1 MKATDL
7 PLLTSVSRPT
17 IHPDGTW
24 AVFATSTPNLD
35 ADAYVGQLWRVPLN
49 GSTAPRRMTRGF
61 SDSAPRFSPDGARIA
76 FLRSDGESP
85 AQLQVMEAEGG
96 EPVAVTDEKL
106 GVGTFTWSPD
116 GRWIAYTARVAEDG
130 RYGTVEGLGSG
141 AEPPR
146 RITTRR
152 FQSNG
157 LGYTNDRRNH
167 IFLIE
172 VPDAAGEPVYR
183 PAPSAADPKPEA
195 PRAVPEP
202 RQLTFGDYDDGY
214 VRFSPDGSRIAFV
227 SARHDEHDV
236 DLASNIHELELD
248 LQDAEPRALTGAHA
262 KYAIDGFAYSP
273 AGTIYFVASDLGE
286 TGRDFVARNGALYRL
301 DGHGPAVRLTDPEN
315 VDLADGANELL
326 VTAEGAVLALNTWH
340 GNVELVSIDD
350 GGGTGDSG
358 AITTIAPP
366 DPAGADSLVVL
377 GFDSAA
383 GSTVLSFADA
393 TTKGDIAVVR
403 EVGLDS
409 LSNFSAGL
417 NVAGVVAIDQLAITA
432 RDGYTVNG
440 WTLSPRGEGPHPV
453 LLNIHGGPYTQY
465 TGSIFDEAQ
474 VYVDAGYAVVMCN
487 PRGSSGY
494 GQEHGRAIRQ
504 RMGTLD
510 YTDVLDFLDGALAAN
525 PSFDADRV
533 GIMGGSYGGYLTAW
547 TIAQDHR
554 FTAAIVERGYLDP
567 ETFIGTSDIGDFFS
581 DEYTGTDAAQL
592 RAQSPQA
599 FVHQVVTPTLVIHSE
614 NDLRCPLSQGERYY
628 AALRRQGVEAELLI
642 FPGENHELSRSGRP
656 RHRLQR
662 FEAVLEWWARHLP
675 IPAVK

>member
-24 AVFATSTPNLD
+24 VVFATSTPNLS
-35 ADAYVGQLWRVPLN
+35 ADAYVGQLWRVPLD
-49 GSTAPRRMTRGF
+49 GSSAPRRMTRGF
-61 SDSAPRFSPDGARIA
+61 SDTAPRFSPDGARIA
-76 FLRSDGESP
+76 FLRSDGENP
-85 AQLQVMEAEGG
+85 AQLHVVDAGGG
-96 EPVAVTDEKL
+96 EALAITDEKL

-116 GRWIAYTARVAEDG
+116 SRRIAYTARVAEDG
-130 RYGTVEGLGSG
+130 RYGTVKDLGAG

-146 RITTRR
+146 RIVTRR

-167 IFLIE
+167 IFLLE
-172 VPDAAGEPVYR
+172 VPDVTGEPVYR

-195 PRAVPEP
+195 PGGVPKG

-214 VRFSPDGSRIAFV
+214 VRFSPDGTRIAFV
-227 SARHDEHDV
+227 SARHDERDV
-236 DLASNIHELELD
+236 DLANNIHELEVD
-248 LQDAEPRALTGAHA
+248 VPDAEPRALTGAHG
-262 KYAIDGFAYSP
+262 KYAIDGLAYAP
-273 AGTIYFVASDLGE
+273 DGALYFVASDLGE
-286 TGRDFVARNGALYRL
+286 SGRDFVARNGALYRL
-301 DGHGPAVRLTDPEN
+301 DRHGPAVRLTDPEN
-315 VDLADGANELL
+315 TDLADGANELL
-326 VTAEGAVLALNTWH
+326 VSADGSVLALNTWH
-340 GNVELVSIDD
+340 GNVELVSIRGDD
-350 GGGTGDSG
+350 AQGD
-358 AITTIAPP
+358 ATITTIAPP
-366 DPAGADSLVVL
+366 APRGVEILVVH

-383 GSTVLSFADA
+383 GRIVLSFGDE
-393 TTKGDIAVVR
+393 TTKGDIAVIR

-409 LSNFSAGL
+409 LTDFSVGL
-417 NVAGVVAIDQLAITA
+417 NVAGITTPEPLAVTA
-432 RDGYTVNG
+432 RDGYVVHG
-440 WTLSPRGEGPHPV
+440 WTLTPRGEGPHPV

-465 TGSIFDEAQ
+465 TGSIFDEVQ

-510 YTDVLDFLDGALAAN
+510 FTDVLDYLDGAIAAN
-525 PSFDADRV
+525 PTFDGDRV

-554 FTAAIVERGYLDP
+554 FAAAIVERGYLDP
-567 ETFIGTSDIGDFFS
+567 ETFLGTSDIGDFFS
-581 DEYTGTDAAQL
+581 DEYTGTDPAQI

-599 FVHQVVTPTLVIHSE
+599 FVHQVTTPTLVIHSE

-628 AALRRQGVEAELLI
+628 AALLRQGVEAELLI

-662 FEAVLEWWARHLP
+662 FEAVLDWWGRHLP
-675 IPAVK
+675 VGTES

>member
-49 GSTAPRRMTRGF
+49 GSTAPRRITRGF
-61 SDSAPRFSPDGARIA
+61 SDSSPRFSPDGSHLA

-85 AQLQVMEAEGG
+85 AQLQIMDATGG
-96 EPVAVTDEKL
+96 EAVVVTDEKL

-116 GRWIAYTARVAEDG
+116 GRRLAYTARVAEDG
-130 RYGTVEGLGSG
+130 RYGTVKDLGAG

-146 RITTRR
+146 RIVTRR

-167 IFLIE
+167 IFLVE

-183 PAPSAADPKPEA
+183 PAPSAADPT
-195 PRAVPEP
+195 PEP
-202 RQLTFGDYDDGY
+202 SRAIPESRQLTFGDYDDGY
-214 VRFSPDGSRIAFV
+214 VRFSPDGLRIAFV
-227 SARHDEHDV
+227 SARHDQRDV
-236 DLASNIHELELD
+236 DLVNNIHELELD
-248 LQDAEPRALTGAHA
+248 APDAEPRALTGAHA

-273 AGTIYFVASDLGE
+273 KGVIYFVASELGE
-286 TGRDFVARNGALYRL
+286 SGRDFVGRNGVLHRL
-301 DGHGPAVRLTDPEN
+301 DGDGPAVRLTDPDST
-315 VDLADGANELL
+315 DLADGANELL
-326 VTAEGAVLALNTWH
+326 ITADGSVLALNTWH
-340 GNVELVSIDD
+340 GNVDLVSIDD
-350 GGGTGDSG
+350 EGRV
-358 AITTIAPP
+358 TTLAPP
-366 DPAGADSLVVL
+366 GGATTDVLVVQ

-383 GSTVLSFADA
+383 GRIVLSFSDE

-409 LSNFSAGL
+409 LTNFSAGL
-417 NVAGVVAIDQLAITA
+417 IVAGITTPSPLAVTA

-440 WTLSPRGEGPHPV
+440 WTLAPRGEGPHPV

-465 TGSIFDEAQ
+465 TGSVFDEAQ

-504 RMGTLD
+504 QMGTLD
-510 YTDVLDFLDGALAAN
+510 YTDVLDYLEGALAAN
-525 PSFDADRV
+525 PSFDGDRI

-581 DEYTGTDAAQL
+581 DEYTGTDPSQI

-599 FVHQVVTPTLVIHSE
+599 FVHQVTTPTLVLHSE

-662 FEAVLEWWARHLP
+662 FEAVLEWWERHLP
-675 IPAVK
+675 VSTTD

>member
-24 AVFATSTPNLD
+24 AVFATSAPNLD

-49 GSTAPRRMTRGF
+49 GSTAPRRITRGF
-61 SDSAPRFSPDGARIA
+61 SDSSPRFSPDGSHIA
-76 FLRSDGESP
+76 FLRSDGDGP
-85 AQLQVMEAEGG
+85 AQLQVMDAGGG
-96 EPVAVTDEKL
+96 EVVAVTDQKL

-116 GRWIAYTARVAEDG
+116 GRRLAYTARVAEEG
-130 RYGTVEGLGSG
+130 RYGTVKDLGAG

-146 RITTRR
+146 RIVTRR

-157 LGYTNDRRNH
+157 LGYTIDRRNH
-167 IFLIE
+167 VFLVE
-172 VPDAAGEPVYR
+172 VPDVAGEPVYR
-183 PAPSAADPKPEA
+183 PAPSAADPTPEA
-195 PRAVPEP
+195 RAAVPES

-214 VRFSPDGSRIAFV
+214 VRFSPDGLRIAFV
-227 SARHDEHDV
+227 SARHDERDI
-236 DLASNIHELELD
+236 DLANNIHELD
-248 LQDAEPRALTGAHA
+248 IDTPGAEPLALTGAHA

-273 AGTIYFVASDLGE
+273 EGVIHFVASDVGE
-286 TGRDFVARNGALYRL
+286 TGRDFVGRNGALYRL
-301 DGHGPAVRLTDPEN
+301 DGDGPAVRLTDPEIT
-315 VDLADGANELL
+315 DLADGANELL
-326 VTAEGAVLALNTWH
+326 VTAEGSVLALNTWH
-340 GNVELVSIDD
+340 GNVALVSIDHS
-350 GGGTGDSG
+350 GAVTTVAPQEPLGTGGS
-358 AITTIAPP
+358 I
-366 DPAGADSLVVL
+366 VVQ

-383 GSTVLSFADA
+383 GHIVLSFSDE

-409 LSNFSAGL
+409 LTNFSAGL
-417 NVAGVVAIDQLAITA
+417 IVAGITAPVPLAVTA

-440 WTLSPRGEGPHPV
+440 WTLAPRGEGPHPV

-465 TGSIFDEAQ
+465 TGSVFDEVQ

-494 GQEHGRAIRQ
+494 GQEHGRAIQQ

-510 YTDVLDFLDGALAAN
+510 YTDVLDYLDGALAAN
-525 PSFDADRV
+525 PSFDAGRI

-554 FTAAIVERGYLDP
+554 FAAAIVERGYLDP
-567 ETFIGTSDIGDFFS
+567 ETFVGTSDIGDFFS
-581 DEYTGTDAAQL
+581 DEYTGTDPAQI

-599 FVHQVVTPTLVIHSE
+599 FVHQVTTPTLIIHSE

-628 AALRRQGVEAELLI
+628 AALRRQGVDAELLI

-662 FEAVLEWWARHLP
+662 FDAVLEWWGRHLP
-675 IPAVK
+675 VGAKE